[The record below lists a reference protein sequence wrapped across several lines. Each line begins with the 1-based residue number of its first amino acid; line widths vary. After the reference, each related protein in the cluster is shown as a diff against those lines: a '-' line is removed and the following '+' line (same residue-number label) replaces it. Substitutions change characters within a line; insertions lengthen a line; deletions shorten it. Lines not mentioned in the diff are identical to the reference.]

1 MAPNTHPLLR
11 VLTAGFFIYHG
22 DPPYTCPCYAKILSD
37 LCKFSWRR
45 VECFSRMTNCQQA
58 VELLCD
64 AYLAR
69 AGGLMRAM
77 QPHAVLFLGDL
88 MDGALMYSDKD
99 FERSLQRLER
109 VLSPPSSAATIH
121 VAGNHDIGV
130 H

>member
-1 MAPNTHPLLR
+1 
-11 VLTAGFFIYHG
+11 
-22 DPPYTCPCYAKILSD
+22 
-37 LCKFSWRR
+37 
-45 VECFSRMTNCQQA
+45 MTNCQQA

-88 MDGALMYSDKD
+88 ADGALKYSDKD

-121 VAGNHDIGV
+121 VAGNHDVGV